1 MSFCLRRTVMV
12 YRRTVILL
20 TSYHCR
26 LSSYRR
32 FDYVVSLSF
41 IVVPSFCVDLR
52 RIFFDRRRIIILL
65 TSCHFCLS
73 SYRYF
78 TYVVPL
84 SFIVSPSFCLR
95 RVLVVYCRSIIC
107 LRSILSSFRHFA
119 YKLMSYFIAFP
130 PFSLRRAIVVYRRTV
145 ILLTLCHCR
154 ASSHCYFAYVVP
166 LLFIVAPLFYL
177 GYVYVVSLP
186 FIVEPLFCLR
196 RITVVYRRTVI
207 LLTSCHC
214 CLSSYRR
221 FGYVVYLSSYRNFA
235 FFVYEC
241 RAIA

>member
-20 TSYHCR
+20 TLYHYR

-41 IVVPSFCVDLR
+41 IVVQSFPYVAFYR
-52 RIFFDRRRIIILL
+52 RSVIL
-65 TSCHFCLS
+65 
-73 SYRYF
+73 
-78 TYVVPL
+78 
-84 SFIVSPSFCLR
+84 
-95 RVLVVYCRSIIC
+95 
-107 LRSILSSFRHFA
+107 
-119 YKLMSYFIAFP
+119 LMSYFIALP
-130 PFSLRRAIVVYRRTV
+130 PFSLRRAIVVYRRNV

-207 LLTSCHC
+207 
-214 CLSSYRR
+214 
-221 FGYVVYLSSYRNFA
+221 FAYVVPLLFIVLPSFWLRRVFI
-235 FFVYEC
+235 VVP
-241 RAIA
+241 